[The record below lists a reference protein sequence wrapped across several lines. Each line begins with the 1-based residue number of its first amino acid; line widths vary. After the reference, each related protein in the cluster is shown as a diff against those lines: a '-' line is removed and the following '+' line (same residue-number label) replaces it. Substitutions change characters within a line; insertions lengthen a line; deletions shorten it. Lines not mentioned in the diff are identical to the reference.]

1 MFLMLLFAVSCSDL
15 LITIQYAVCRLYIYI
30 YIVLVKK
37 FPFET
42 TLLSHAKPYRN
53 GTMRRSARVAEKKER
68 NRTDR

>member
-15 LITIQYAVCRLYIYI
+15 LITIQYAVCR
-30 YIVLVKK
+30 VCVKK
-37 FPFET
+37 IRFET